1 MKMNIEV
8 GNKLELSEL
17 KNILIKSIMKADEL
31 N

>member
-1 MKMNIEV
+1 MNIEV